1 MSPPLGRLPHP
12 QAELVQ
18 PSPGHSQS
26 ISHDASESLVYGS
39 DSGLAE
45 LIEYR
50 VLPYLFSVHRER
62 LREREKVGRR
72 ERRRKEAEGRKEGK
86 KK

>member
-12 QAELVQ
+12 KAQLVQ

-62 LREREKVGRR
+62 LRECEKVGRR
-72 ERRRKEAEGRKEGK
+72 ERRRKQKEEGK
-86 KK
+86 ERRNE